1 MTQTPATRREKRIVY
16 LPRAVIDI
24 GSNTV
29 RMVIYEGSP
38 RAPRTV
44 WNEKVAARLGRDL
57 SETGLIPKE
66 ASDEALGAL
75 ARYARILDDLSVTD
89 VQTVATAAARE
100 AANGAEFLAAVAEL
114 GLEPRLLTGEEEAR
128 ISATGAIGA
137 FPGARGVVADLG
149 GGSLELVSIVDGEC
163 HQASS
168 LPLGTLR
175 LPALDRKDK
184 KRFNTSVRAQLDK
197 VGWAAAHPGPLYMVG
212 GTWRAFAAYAMMR
225 RDYPLSD
232 PHGFRLDVE
241 EADMLAQRLIAA
253 EPAKLAECPGI
264 SQMRAEYLPDAAALL
279 RPLLKALEPD
289 ELVFS
294 SWGIREGL
302 LFDRLDPVQRAKD
315 PLIAGVSEFATMLG
329 AAITD
334 AALVAGWSVELAGN
348 GGITGHANAQDEHL
362 RLVAAQLSDALQRVE
377 PNLRLSHA
385 SAWALDKRWID
396 CLPAERAQICAAL
409 YASLGR
415 TDYPERLLALADRD
429 ALRDS
434 VTWGLGFRLARKL
447 GGGSRPALSASR
459 LHCKKRKLVL
469 RLDPSWAELAHYPV
483 TRELEILAGW
493 LGVEAKLKIAP
504 TDSEIDESDA

>member
-1 MTQTPATRREKRIVY
+1 MAY
-16 LPRAVIDI
+16 SLPDLPYAKDALEPHID
-24 GSNTV
+24 
-29 RMVIYEGSP
+29 
-38 RAPRTV
+38 ARTMEIHHGKHHNAYV
-44 WNEKVAARLGRDL
+44 TKANELVAADPEQLMEISG
-57 SETGLIPKE
+57 
-66 ASDEALGAL
+66 
-75 ARYARILDDLSVTD
+75 
-89 VQTVATAAARE
+89 
-100 AANGAEFLAAVAEL
+100 
-114 GLEPRLLTGEEEAR
+114 
-128 ISATGAIGA
+128 ISA
-137 FPGARGVVADLG
+137 
-149 GGSLELVSIVDGEC
+149 
-163 HQASS
+163 
-168 LPLGTLR
+168 
-175 LPALDRKDK
+175 
-184 KRFNTSVRAQLDK
+184 
-197 VGWAAAHPGPLYMVG
+197 
-212 GTWRAFAAYAMMR
+212 
-225 RDYPLSD
+225 
-232 PHGFRLDVE
+232 
-241 EADMLAQRLIAA
+241 
-253 EPAKLAECPGI
+253 
-264 SQMRAEYLPDAAALL
+264 MRAHYLPDAAALL

-415 TDYPERLLALADRD
+415 TAYPDRLLALADRE

-469 RLDPSWAELAHYPV
+469 KDR
-483 TRELEILAGW
+483 
-493 LGVEAKLKIAP
+493 IAAIEDVLLP
-504 TDSEIDESDA
+504 DIIA